1 MWTGRSP
8 VPILEVPYPNH
19 LSCKPGLRTRYVI
32 TSPDKFLNRLIF
44 YLCNPF
50 TRNHANSFTVL
61 FTRVRTNFGRYQY
74 FIYLLYFLLNLLTRH
89 QAFNAQTVQ
98 KLARFRCLHESAKSR
113 TVYRSQILTH
123 FWSGQKPAHLAVQKL
138 ARFRGYPV
146 NLRRL
151 RAVFFSVQKLAGAMK
166 TGLYKLHKLKPH

>member
-8 VPILEVPYPNH
+8 VPILEVPCPNH

-32 TSPDKFLNRLIF
+32 TTPDKFLNRRIF

-61 FTRVRTNFGRYQY
+61 FIRVRTNFGRYQY
-74 FIYLLYFLLNLLTRH
+74 FIYYIFYQRRLLGTRLLPRKLCKNLRGSGVYTSPR
-89 QAFNAQTVQ
+89 
-98 KLARFRCLHESAKSR
+98 KSR
-113 TVYRSQILTH
+113 TVYRAQILTH
-123 FWSGQKPAHLAVQKL
+123 FWSGQKPAHLAVQKV

-151 RAVFFSVQKLAGAMK
+151 RAVFFFCSKIGRSHENRSL
-166 TGLYKLHKLKPH
+166 

>member
-8 VPILEVPYPNH
+8 VPILEVPCPNH
-19 LSCKPGLRTRYVI
+19 LSCKPGLRARYVN
-32 TSPDKFLNRLIF
+32 TSPDKFLNRRIF
-44 YLCNPF
+44 TCATHLHG
-50 TRNHANSFTVL
+50 TM
-61 FTRVRTNFGRYQY
+61 Q
-74 FIYLLYFLLNLLTRH
+74 ILLQF
-89 QAFNAQTVQ
+89 
-98 KLARFRCLHESAKSR
+98 CLHESVQILAYISTLFIYYIFYQRRLLGTRLLPRKLCKNLRGSGVYTSPRKSR

-151 RAVFFSVQKLAGAMK
+151 RAVFLLFKNWPEPCTQVFIS
-166 TGLYKLHKLKPH
+166 YIN

>member
-32 TSPDKFLNRLIF
+32 TSPDKFLNRRIF

-74 FIYLLYFLLNLLTRH
+74 FIYLLYFLSKALTRH
-89 QAFNAQTVQ
+89 QAFAAQTVQ
-98 KLARFRCLHESAKSR
+98 NLRGSGVYTSPRKSR

-151 RAVFFSVQKLAGAMK
+151 RAVFFFLFKNWPEPCEQVFIS
-166 TGLYKLHKLKPH
+166 YIN

>member
-8 VPILEVPYPNH
+8 VPILEVPYANH
-19 LSCKPGLRTRYVI
+19 LSCKPGLRTRYVL
-32 TSPDKFLNRLIF
+32 TSPDKFLNRRIF

-74 FIYLLYFLLNLLTRH
+74 FIYFILYFLSKALTRH
-89 QAFNAQTVQ
+89 QAFTAQTVQ
-98 KLARFRCLHESAKSR
+98 NLRGSGVYTSPRKSR

-151 RAVFFSVQKLAGAMK
+151 RAVFFFRSKIGRSHVNRSL
-166 TGLYKLHKLKPH
+166 